1 MKMNKR
7 NFSLWILFAVILF
20 VFSGCSTRK
29 QPGVSGEKIREYANE
44 LYNRELYSQ
53 AVHEYEKYL
62 DLYSVDEEQ
71 QANIH
76 FVIGNIYFDRLHD
89 YENALAVYLKIKHV
103 FPESAVRQQADK
115 RIVACLERLQR
126 STDAKQA
133 LDEAAVLEPDKLQSS
148 HPGTVIAK
156 IGDQKITSGDLKY
169 HIDQLPDYIRS
180 QLDGKEAKLDFLK
193 QYVATEL
200 FYDAAKRKELEKDKE
215 VIEGTFQAKKSLMVQ
230 KYLQD
235 EIAGQIQ
242 INQEDAEL
250 YFKANKEK
258 YVEKDDKGKVKR
270 HKFFQEVQKEVA
282 EDLVR
287 EKQQKAYEELLGRMM
302 RAEKVE
308 IYDDLVK

>member
-1 MKMNKR
+1 MKMDKR
-7 NFSLWILFAVILF
+7 NSFFWILFVLILTI
-20 VFSGCSTRK
+20 FSGCSNQK
-29 QPGVSGEKIREYANE
+29 KPNISGDKIREYANA

-71 QANIH
+71 QANIN

-103 FPESAVRQQADK
+103 FPGSAVQPQVDK

-133 LDEAAVLEPDKLQSS
+133 LDEAAVLEPGKLQSS

-156 IGDQKITSGDLKY
+156 IGDEKITSGDLKY
-169 HIDQLPDYIRS
+169 HIDQLPDYVRF
-180 QLDGKEAKLDFLK
+180 QLDSKEAKVDFLK
-193 QYVATEL
+193 QYIATEL
-200 FYDAAKRKELEKDKE
+200 FYDAAKRKELDKDKD

-235 EIAGQIQ
+235 EIASQVQ
-242 INQEDAEL
+242 VTPEDVEL
-250 YFKANKEK
+250 YFKANKDK
-258 YVEKDDKGKVKR
+258 YVVKDDKGKIKR

-287 EKQQKAYEELLGRMM
+287 ERQQKAYEDLLDRMM
-302 RAEKVE
+302 RTEKVE